1 MAGGAGCRLLRGGG
15 EKLGAPAFGNGGLG
29 FRAPSSRGLTGCF
42 DVVAGQIRNAQKA
55 PAAKKSSGQGMP
67 GCALAWASACGVGEA
82 VRCFFRHQIY
92 AIIFPPHDFSR
103 QLFAVGIL
111 PRVFRRQIF
120 TAKFPPWDVS
130 LAFVTSWRAGCGD
143 FAPVAPLVGVA
154 APPRDRAHKI
164 RHAVLQP
171 GARSRGPG
179 RLYRGRCA
187 GGGQR
192 SIYTVSGQTLDL
204 MHNIANGQ
212 VDKQRT
218 YFFQKP
224 DFFTSRP

>member
-1 MAGGAGCRLLRGGG
+1 MVPRLL
-15 EKLGAPAFGNGGLG
+15 ETGGLVSAHPLPG
-29 FRAPSSRGLTGCF
+29 GSRAVLTLLQGRSETHRRHRPPKRVRGRVCR
-42 DVVAGQIRNAQKA
+42 VVRL
-55 PAAKKSSGQGMP
+55 P
-67 GCALAWASACGVGEA
+67 GRPRAVSARLCV
-82 VRCFFRHQIY
+82 VFFRHQIY
-92 AIIFPPHDFSR
+92 AIIFPPPDFSR

-130 LAFVTSWRAGCGD
+130 LAFVTSWRAACGD

-204 MHNIANGQ
+204 MHNIAN
-212 VDKQRT
+212 
-218 YFFQKP
+218 
-224 DFFTSRP
+224 